1 MDGLIALRESW
12 LGDEVGGTAGI
23 QILYLSGTGCAVRH
37 LDVKDFYSQCDG
49 SHRTVL
55 SLREM

>member
-1 MDGLIALRESW
+1 MIALRESW